1 MNKLIIDAAKDKIF
15 LMIINNDINYSITH
29 ENSKINYEKLSIL
42 INDFLNK
49 KNLDLDKVSQI
60 YVNRGPGSFAG
71 IRNSLSV
78 VKAFHLANKI
88 GYNFVELF
96 TERKINKKNPIWS
109 EKGRYLLKKISKK
122 NNLSLIT
129 ACDDHIIS
137 SGFNKKYLTYV
148 RQLLDKLSQLKI
160 KIVSSIL
167 GRHEKDGIY
176 NISSNSLRQLIS

>member
-49 KNLDLDKVSQI
+49 KKLNLDKVSQI

-78 VKAFHLANKI
+78 VKAFHLTNKI
-88 GYNFVELF
+88 DYYCFSFEDF
-96 TERKINKKNPIWS
+96 IEKN
-109 EKGRYLLKKISKK
+109 EV
-122 NNLSLIT
+122 
-129 ACDDHIIS
+129 
-137 SGFNKKYLTYV
+137 KYENIPKLC
-148 RQLLDKLSQLKI
+148 DKLKVEKNLI
-160 KIVSSIL
+160 KP
-167 GRHEKDGIY
+167 IY
-176 NISSNSLRQLIS
+176 LS